1 MRKFQKGQSIV
12 EFALV
17 LPLFFLLLWG
27 FIYLGMFFADY
38 LMLNDVARS
47 CAREASLISASTL
60 TQGDGKVAADDL
72 VKKYKK
78 QCQERQNTT
87 LYQWPEITI
96 VEEKSEQGNANV
108 LVTLKE
114 SLTSGKKGDRSQNTG
129 LAGTFKGF
137 LSEKV
142 VKNTFQVE
150 YRMYWEG
157 KK

>member
-47 CAREASLISASTL
+47 CAREASLIQASTL
-60 TQGDGKVAADDL
+60 KGNAQANNL
-72 VKKYKK
+72 QEKYRTECEK
-78 QCQERQNTT
+78 RQNTT
-87 LYQWPEITI
+87 LYQKPTIAIT
-96 VEEKSEQGNANV
+96 EEKAQKGGTNV
-108 LVTLKE
+108 LVMITE
-114 SLTSGKKGDRSQNTG
+114 SLEGDSGPNQG

-137 LSEKV
+137 LTKKV
-142 VKNTFQVE
+142 VKDKVQVE

-157 KK
+157 KQ